1 MKKEKKDRV
10 YILKRGGTPP
20 SYTIQSRNS
29 TRKPLLYWDEE
40 KNTNRALRYAKNQ
53 KTPFEDEQDGFAI
66 VEPVTFYD
74 GLLTVPKTNPVLQE
88 FLAKHPGYG
97 VEFIEKDNERNA
109 SDELAKMTS
118 SLDAQTL
125 VRDSDINLLIPVAKI
140 LLGVSTV
147 DRLKTT
153 EIRRDMMIYAKESP
167 EELLDLMNDPEV
179 AVKNVSVQAI
189 HDGLIQFRPSKRELY
204 YNLKDNKK
212 KLMSVPFD
220 ETPEASLS
228 SFLMSPDGVDLMKYL
243 EKEIN
248 K

>member
-29 TRKPLLYWDEE
+29 QRRPLLYWDEE
-40 KNTNRALRYAKNQ
+40 KGTNRALRYAKNQ
-53 KTPFEDEQDGFAI
+53 KTAFEDEQDGYAI
-66 VEPVTFYD
+66 VEPITFYD
-74 GLLTVPKTNPVLQE
+74 GVLTVSKTNPVLQE
-88 FLAKHPGYG
+88 FLSMHPGYG
-97 VEFIEKDNERNA
+97 VEFMEKDNERNA
-109 SDELAKMTS
+109 SDELEKMVS

-167 EELLDLMNDPEV
+167 VELLELMNDPEV
-179 AVKNVSVQAI
+179 AVKNISMQAI
-189 HDGLIQFRPSKRELY
+189 HDGLIQFRPAKRELY

-220 ETPEASLS
+220 EEPEASLS
-228 SFLMSPDGVDLMKYL
+228 SFLMSPDGVELMKYL
-243 EKEIN
+243 DKAIN
-248 K
+248 R